1 MYLKKPSR
9 MSDYH
14 VIPDTEDIL
23 YNLCNKMERADTMF
37 VRTIT
42 TIPTTESKSF
52 LFSFNKYI
60 KNLTSR
66 SFIVSIGH
74 VSNHNQTETK
84 IQTFG

>member
-37 VRTIT
+37 VRTNWSRIRH
-42 TIPTTESKSF
+42 
-52 LFSFNKYI
+52 
-60 KNLTSR
+60 NLTFYNTNVSDSLLR
-66 SFIVSIGH
+66 TVIDDKQLINKEIVDISWR
-74 VSNHNQTETK
+74 K
-84 IQTFG
+84 LKK